1 MVLYLDEGTVAVKG
15 KEKAMQE
22 SERVQSELLEAGL
35 IVNNT
40 KSQWVPTKSLIWLG
54 FQIICKMVSCP
65 SLIRR

>member
-1 MVLYLDEGTVAVKG
+1 MVLYLDDGIVVVKS

-40 KSQWVPTKSLIWLG
+40 KSQRVPTN
-54 FQIICKMVSCP
+54 
-65 SLIRR
+65 